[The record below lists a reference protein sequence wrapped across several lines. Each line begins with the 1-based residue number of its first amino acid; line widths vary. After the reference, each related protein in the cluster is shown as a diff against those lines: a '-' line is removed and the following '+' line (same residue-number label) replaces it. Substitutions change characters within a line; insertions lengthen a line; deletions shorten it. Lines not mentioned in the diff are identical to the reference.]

1 MERTITIELRL
12 KETTD
17 DVVAACNMI
26 SKNLGEAASEELK
39 SDIASPYDVE
49 SRSIICRAHTE
60 AFGNLKYKAMKYLTT
75 GRTEDDN
82 RLERLVRSSS
92 TVTTPNNTFST
103 STAYEAGDKCVY
115 QSKAWEFVT
124 DKSAGSWDANVVKEI
139 SFKTEVTATFETV
152 TLVMKI
158 PNFNTSATDALK
170 NFAHKYIVDYVMW
183 RFLQNQ
189 ANDKAGEYKELADKE
204 DLVNFEQALLARE
217 KMGNA
222 SPTWV

>member
-1 MERTITIELRL
+1 MERTIVIELRL

-17 DVVAACNMI
+17 DILAACNMI
-26 SKNLGEAASEELK
+26 SKNLGDAASEELK
-39 SDIASPYDVE
+39 SDIASPYDPE

-82 RLERLVRSSS
+82 RLERLVSSSS
-92 TVTTPNNTFST
+92 TETTPNNTFSS
-103 STAYEAGDKCVY
+103 STAYQAGDKCVY
-115 QSKAWEFVT
+115 NSKAWEFVT
-124 DKSAGSWDANVVKEI
+124 DKSAGAWDAEKVREI
-139 SFKTEVTATFETV
+139 SFTTTTQATFETV

-189 ANDKAGEYKELADKE
+189 ANDKAGEYKDLADNEDLKNFELA
-204 DLVNFEQALLARE
+204 LHARE
-217 KMGNA
+217 RMGNL